1 MIQNQQIKEN
11 SKKKTSLPLTKKIL
25 FIFIIIG
32 AVVCSSAPFWHI
44 YFKSDEIKTLVSE
57 YKELN
62 NKVTESNKVK
72 SDLIGQLGKK
82 PNDKLVLQNLIEAQK
97 IYQENYD
104 IAIEAYNNIKSKR
117 ASNRVLFFP
126 NIEKLFY
133 NVGIVIFLLY
143 VSSSMFLFY
152 RNRKSDDNLYL
163 NSVKIKSGLILLGAI
178 YFVSYILYPG
188 DDFESIT
195 YIILGIVFVSIA
207 SYFSLL
213 LSRYIRRLENEV
225 DSANI
230 NVVRFIK
237 LLGRVKNRYLFP
249 FAKMALKSK
258 ESNKDS
264 IDDKL
269 SELDNEIEKTI
280 NSIA

>member
-25 FIFIIIG
+25 FVSIIIG

-44 YFKSDEIKTLVSE
+44 YFKNDEIKTLVSE

-72 SDLIGQLGKK
+72 SDLIGQLEKK

-143 VSSSMFLFY
+143 VSCSMFLFY

-280 NSIA
+280 NSIV